1 MRSPSIRM
9 AWLVRTAPARVS
21 TMRPAL
27 TSTVWGAAG
36 AVGAWAGS
44 RAVTASAIGTAASR
58 TRRDMRTSEAE
69 VTKRRSGVNGGL
81 ALRHRLHDSLRE
93 HIGPRRTH
101 AGGIALQLIAVG
113 EHRFASRH
121 VQQLGGPAPY

>member
-1 MRSPSIRM
+1 
-9 AWLVRTAPARVS
+9 
-21 TMRPAL
+21 
-27 TSTVWGAAG
+27 
-36 AVGAWAGS
+36 
-44 RAVTASAIGTAASR
+44 
-58 TRRDMRTSEAE
+58 TSEAE

-121 VQQLGGPAPY
+121 VQQLGGQDPDQIAGLHHGAASHPVGVMKTDRKSTRLNSSHGSISYAVFCLKKKKRRQLGVWDVLEIVARRS